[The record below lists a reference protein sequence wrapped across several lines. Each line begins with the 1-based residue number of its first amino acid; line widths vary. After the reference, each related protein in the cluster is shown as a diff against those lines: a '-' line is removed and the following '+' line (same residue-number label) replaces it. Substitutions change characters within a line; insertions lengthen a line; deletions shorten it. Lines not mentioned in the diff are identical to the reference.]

1 MGRGPSFNPQPFT
14 GTHAPPGASPEALN
28 ELERM
33 KPEPPKPPSTP
44 TQPDRRSP
52 DDAGE
57 DDDAGPE
64 APPRRAARRRSN
76 TSPQPRSDEGTGEA
90 DETKP
95 RGRAPRARAPG
106 GQGRPPKEDRAQR
119 VIRLSPQLDAKLRQL
134 AEFRGVDLNAA
145 ASVAIAEDWRRCFG
159 SPPDRS

>member
-14 GTHAPPGASPEALN
+14 GTHAPAGASPEALH
-28 ELERM
+28 ELEKMRQ
-33 KPEPPKPPSTP
+33 EAPKPPSTP

-57 DDDAGPE
+57 DDAGPE

-95 RGRAPRARAPG
+95 RGRG

>member
-1 MGRGPSFNPQPFT
+1 MGRGPSFNPQPFP
-14 GTHAPPGASPEALN
+14 GTHAPPGASPEALH
-28 ELERM
+28 ELEKMRQ
-33 KPEPPKPPSTP
+33 EAPKPPSTP
-44 TQPDRRSP
+44 TQSARRSP
-52 DDAGE
+52 DDVGE
-57 DDDAGPE
+57 DDDAGP
-64 APPRRAARRRSN
+64 PLRAARRRSN
-76 TSPQPRSDEGTGEA
+76 TSPQSRSDEGTGEA

-95 RGRAPRARAPG
+95 RGRTPRARAQG

-159 SPPDRS
+159 SPHDRS

>member
-33 KPEPPKPPSTP
+33 KPEPPKPPTMP
-44 TQPDRRSP
+44 TQSARRSS
-52 DDAGE
+52 DDARD
-57 DDDAGPE
+57 DDDAGAD
-64 APPRRAARRRSN
+64 APPRRTAKRRAN
-76 TSPQPRSDEGTGEA
+76 EGTDEA
-90 DETKP
+90 DETKKP
-95 RGRAPRARAPG
+95 RGRAPRARAQG

>member
-1 MGRGPSFNPQPFT
+1 MGRGPSFNPQPFP
-14 GTHAPPGASPEALN
+14 GTHAPPGASPEALH
-28 ELERM
+28 ELEKMRQ
-33 KPEPPKPPSTP
+33 EAPKPPSTP
-44 TQPDRRSP
+44 TQSARRSP
-52 DDAGE
+52 DDVGE
-57 DDDAGPE
+57 DDDAGPQ
-64 APPRRAARRRSN
+64 PRAARRRSN
-76 TSPQPRSDEGTGEA
+76 TSPQSRSDEGTGEA

-95 RGRAPRARAPG
+95 RGRTPRARAQG

>member
-1 MGRGPSFNPQPFT
+1 MARGPSFNPQPFP
-14 GTHAPPGASPEALN
+14 GTHAPPGASPEALR
-28 ELERM
+28 ELEKMRQEAPM
-33 KPEPPKPPSTP
+33 PPSTP
-44 TQPDRRSP
+44 THPRRSP

-76 TSPQPRSDEGTGEA
+76 TSPQPRDEGTGEA

-95 RGRAPRARAPG
+95 RGRAPRARAQG

-159 SPPDRS
+159 APPDRS

>member
-28 ELERM
+28 ELEKM
-33 KPEPPKPPSTP
+33 KPEPPKSPSTP
-44 TQPDRRSP
+44 TQSARPAP
-52 DDAGE
+52 DDA
-57 DDDAGPE
+57 DDDLAGAD
-64 APPRRAARRRSN
+64 APPRRTSRRRS
-76 TSPQPRSDEGTGEA
+76 SASSQPRSDEGTGEV

-95 RGRAPRARAPG
+95 RGRAPPARARG